1 MIGNDI
7 VDLGLAK
14 VQSNWRRK
22 RFLEKVFSSNE
33 QAMIFRSEKPDNVVW
48 RLWSMKESAYKAHLR
63 IQKRIQ
69 INPRSFD
76 CQFLSEHEGIVIC
89 DTQEYHTLT
98 EINNNYLHT
107 RAYKKDFS
115 ADLFSKVIAVEQNQS
130 SSSELYNKM
139 LLSVAAIMNWE
150 KESTRIEKNY
160 LGIPELYR
168 FGKRSSVLC
177 SLSHHGRY
185 GSYLTGS

>member
-7 VDLGLAK
+7 VDLRLAK

-33 QAMIFRSEKPDNVVW
+33 QAMILRSEEPDIIVW

-76 CQFLSEHEGIVIC
+76 CQFLSEYKGIVIC
-89 DTQEYHTLT
+89 DGQVYHTLT
-98 EINNNYLHT
+98 EMKNNYLHT
-107 RAYKKDFS
+107 LAYKKDFS
-115 ADLFSKVIAVEQNQS
+115 ADLFSKVIDLEQNQF

-139 LLSVAAIMNWE
+139 VLSVAGRMGWE
-150 KESTRIEKNY
+150 KEGTMIEKNY

-168 FGKRSSVLC
+168 FGKKSSVLC

-185 GSYLTGS
+185 GSYLTGT